1 MARGAGAVRVCAGV
15 RNSSQDRRPGLG
27 QAKRGERVFLG
38 ASECSRGQ
46 RRQAGQSGSSV
57 SPQETSVPEELL
69 VTVVKPGL
77 PTVADLH
84 VLVPPPRPTRKRSLT
99 GDKVSPVTAG
109 PRFSRHRPGFAASC
123 RGLGGQSPP
132 AHESHG
138 KAHFSP
144 VAARHRRLALLHLWR
159 PHSEFWWPPRSLCWG
174 LGRHKGPGARHPMGR
189 HVPPPFPFCCLALV
203 TPARA
208 DCEGHGLPWCGAQDR
223 AELGAHAVSRQLHCT
238 AQLPKNSPHREGCRT
253 RCVAGVGWT
262 QR

>member
-15 RNSSQDRRPGLG
+15 RDRSQDRRPGLG

-57 SPQETSVPEELL
+57 SPQETGVPEELL

-84 VLVPPPRPTRKRSLT
+84 VLVPPPRPTRKRSLSS
-99 GDKVSPVTAG
+99 DKVSPVTAG
-109 PRFSRHRPGFAASC
+109 PRFLRHRLGFAASC
-123 RGLGGQSPP
+123 RGLGGQSPL
-132 AHESHG
+132 AHKSHG

-144 VAARHRRLALLHLWR
+144 VTARHGRLALLHLWL
-159 PHSEFWWPPRSLCWG
+159 PHSGLWWPPRSLFWG
-174 LGRHKGPGARHPMGR
+174 LGRHKGPGARPPHGETCATSFPILLPGAGHPGPR
-189 HVPPPFPFCCLALV
+189 
-203 TPARA
+203 
-208 DCEGHGLPWCGAQDR
+208 CEGHGLPRCGAQDR
-223 AELGAHAVSRQLHCT
+223 AELGAHVVTRWLHCT
-238 AQLPKNSPHREGCRT
+238 AQLPKNGPHREGCRT